1 MMYMFRGSNIGI
13 ENIIDKR
20 KNDAVL
26 ATKNCW
32 LFLFTI
38 IRLIH
43 DICWDM
49 ENRQTIE
56 ELKDRDDI
64 SVKTLNEC
72 IDALSEDIKGKKY
85 EYLLLTI

>member
-1 MMYMFRGSNIGI
+1 
-13 ENIIDKR
+13 
-20 KNDAVL
+20 
-26 ATKNCW
+26 
-32 LFLFTI
+32 
-38 IRLIH
+38 
-43 DICWDM
+43 M

-85 EYLLLTI
+85 KYLLLTIL